1 MYRHT
6 YNFDDDLENYIG
18 SYSRWRFL
26 RLLRFGIDPPSLLC
40 AKDLEMVTVLFIL
53 FLIFAILFNNQL
65 LFLKKTYILV
75 KAVSLAISGERNPER
90 PILEKFLL

>member
-1 MYRHT
+1 
-6 YNFDDDLENYIG
+6 
-18 SYSRWRFL
+18 
-26 RLLRFGIDPPSLLC
+26 
-40 AKDLEMVTVLFIL
+40 MVTVLFIL